1 MQRFLSG
8 KRRRSGQEGGA
19 SKMKEDTK
27 DTKCP
32 GDFQQSQG
40 NLCIQFCQ
48 FRFTL
53 PVQQQFKSKLN
64 VSVYVLYKTLN
75 D

>member
-1 MQRFLSG
+1 
-8 KRRRSGQEGGA
+8 
-19 SKMKEDTK
+19 MKEDTK

-64 VSVYVLYKTLN
+64 VPVYVLYKTLN